1 VFYSFLFFHWF
12 VVEFQHGIKAWLLLK
27 EEKLGLH
34 IIVVHKK
41 ALEFN
46 YMQV

>member
-1 VFYSFLFFHWF
+1 VFYSFLVFHLF
-12 VVEFQHGIKAWLLLK
+12 VVEFQHGIKARLLLK
-27 EEKLGLH
+27 EEKVGLH
-34 IIVVHKK
+34 IIVVPKK